1 MSRRTLSAL
10 ALALGLGLSLVLS
23 GCGPSGAG
31 DPKRVGREG
40 WVMAEL
46 KPFEMIHA
54 DRSWNEATYVVNQT
68 AQEFLVIVKPS
79 GRATPIFP
87 NSQLLRSK
95 DWVYKE
101 ERWYSIPAGK
111 SFNDVYEWY
120 LSWFN
125 FGGQN

>member
-1 MSRRTLSAL
+1 MSRRLLSTLAIV
-10 ALALGLGLSLVLS
+10 LGLGLC
-23 GCGPSGAG
+23 GCGVSGAG

-40 WVMAEL
+40 WVMTEL

-54 DRSWNEATYVVNQT
+54 DRSWNEAIYVSNQT
-68 AQEFLVIVKPS
+68 AQEFLVMVKPS

-111 SFNDVYEWY
+111 TFNDVYEWY
-120 LSWFN
+120 LGWFN